1 KGTKAPSVAVSG
13 PLVLDVP
20 RLMLQAALAGV
31 GVAFAFVEVV
41 AEPLAA
47 GRLERVLADWCA
59 PFPGFH
65 LYYPN
70 RRNHPAALSTVI
82 DL

>member
-1 KGTKAPSVAVSG
+1 MSGLPSPS
-13 PLVLDVP
+13 
-20 RLMLQAALAGV
+20 Q
-31 GVAFAFVEVV
+31 EEV
-41 AEPLAA
+41 AEHLAA

-70 RRNHPAALSTVI
+70 RRNHPAALSAVI
-82 DL
+82 DLLRYPGEEHPGPA